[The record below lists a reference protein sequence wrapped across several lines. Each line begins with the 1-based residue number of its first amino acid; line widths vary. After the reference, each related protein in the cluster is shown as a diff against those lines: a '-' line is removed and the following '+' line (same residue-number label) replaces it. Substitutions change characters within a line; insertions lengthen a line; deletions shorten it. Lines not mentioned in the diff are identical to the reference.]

1 MPEFGCQASYQLR
14 RGPGGL
20 PVSVSAV
27 STLEISQSFDW
38 MGCGVRACGK
48 KLASILQT
56 APNAS
61 YSPVEFAAVL
71 DNWSIRT
78 YRPMAAMGGST
89 RGTFLIETADGDFVL
104 RRSDSDEREWVSF
117 QLGVL
122 RHLRKSRFPYD
133 IPKVVPTAT
142 GAAHVFDGRDYWY
155 LYDFI
160 KGMSALEPRN
170 RRRARDLGMLVGS
183 FAHALDDFDVSRV
196 AKLYWLQLFQF
207 DDVADRFIGARCRL
221 ADAGSASDL
230 LEALDEHGDAVLQL
244 HAATESTDIASVGA
258 LPRTPVYY
266 DWHSKNIITRWG
278 ATAGLIDYDSLG
290 VAPRIVDFQNALS
303 YVLIA
308 RSSLEPDLA
317 HAFARAYRRVA
328 PLAAEE
334 LALIHPVMVDRATWL
349 LADLLESLAIKHS
362 RGLAARARRLIGL
375 LVWLKDNRELLT
387 SLIAMPI
394 RNDRGLIA

>member
-1 MPEFGCQASYQLR
+1 
-14 RGPGGL
+14 
-20 PVSVSAV
+20 
-27 STLEISQSFDW
+27 

-48 KLASILQT
+48 KLASILHA
-56 APNAS
+56 APDAS
-61 YSPVEFAAVL
+61 YTPAEFAAVL
-71 DNWSIRT
+71 DNWSIST
-78 YRPMAAMGGST
+78 YRLKAAMGGST
-89 RGTFLIETADGDFVL
+89 RGTFLIETGNADFVL

-117 QLGVL
+117 QLRVL

-133 IPKVVPTAT
+133 SPTVVHTTT
-142 GAAHVFDGRDYWY
+142 GAPHVFDGHDYWY

-160 KGMSALEPRN
+160 EGMSALEPRN
-170 RRRARDLGMLVGS
+170 RRRARDLGTLVGS

-207 DDVADRFIGARCRL
+207 DDVAGRFIGARCHL
-221 ADAGSASDL
+221 ADAGLASDL
-230 LEALDEHGDAVLQL
+230 LEALDVHGDAVLQL
-244 HAATESTDIASVGA
+244 HAAIESTDIASVAA

-278 ATAGLIDYDSLG
+278 ATVGLIDYDSLG

-317 HAFARAYRRVA
+317 HAFARAYRSVV
-328 PLAAEE
+328 PLAETE
-334 LALIHPVMVDRATWL
+334 LLLIYPVMVDRATWL

-362 RGLAARARRLIGL
+362 RGLAERARRLIGL

-394 RNDRGLIA
+394 RSNRGPTA